1 MITVEI
7 LVAIGVACIATAL
20 LAILTDKGDDEYDRS
35 YCSGGGPYE
44 VPAEEPWFM
53 NRPEQGIV
61 NWRKRECDN
70 LPAVRADGEVGE
82 SLLEFVRRQRVFD
95 EGV

>member
-1 MITVEI
+1 
-7 LVAIGVACIATAL
+7 
-20 LAILTDKGDDEYDRS
+20 
-35 YCSGGGPYE
+35 
-44 VPAEEPWFM
+44 M

-95 EGV
+95 EGVELVRVWMVPGLEEFAHG